1 MNLEDQDT
9 FIKEHK
15 RLESIITDSES
26 IWEERTFQIAAGGL
40 SLTFAVFA
48 FLAGK
53 GQCFNWQMALIWG
66 VYVFCILLN
75 YVSHRVSIKNAR
87 KMQGYLDTRLEE
99 GANYDVKSIEK
110 EYSKF
115 DKPVDFLNGFVQWM
129 LIANVIY
136 TIVFFSI
143 YLLR

>member
-1 MNLEDQDT
+1 MNEIDQEA
-9 FIKEHK
+9 FINEHK
-15 RLESIITDSES
+15 RLTGIINDSEG

-66 VYVFCILLN
+66 IYVLCILLN
-75 YVSHRVSIKNAR
+75 YISHRVSIKNAI
-87 KMQGYLDTRLEE
+87 KMQGYLEKRLEE
-99 GANYDVKSIEK
+99 GAKYVVKEIEK
-110 EYSKF
+110 EYSRL
-115 DKPVDFLNGFVQWM
+115 DKSVIILNGVVQWM

-136 TIVFFSI
+136 TVVFFSI